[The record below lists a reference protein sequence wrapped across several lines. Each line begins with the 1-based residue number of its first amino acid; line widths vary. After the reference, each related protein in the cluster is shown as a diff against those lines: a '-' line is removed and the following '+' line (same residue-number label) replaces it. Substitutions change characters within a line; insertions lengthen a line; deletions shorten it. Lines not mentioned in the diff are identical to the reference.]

1 MERDSANAPQAAY
14 WNEIGGPHWVEQ
26 QHQFDRMLAAF
37 GARALEALQPT
48 AGERVLDI
56 GCGTGTSS
64 LALSEAVGPTGEVLG
79 CDIAPTMIAAAR
91 ARCAAIDGLA
101 SSQLSFAVLDAQT
114 DVLGSADRPFDAV
127 FSRFG
132 VMFFSDPAAAF
143 ANVARHVRRGG
154 RMAFAC
160 WQSEERNEWIAVP
173 ARVMRGFM
181 PNPVSPQPNAPGPFA
196 FGNLARV
203 DEVLLAGN
211 WTNVN
216 IESFTASTEL
226 GAGLGLEAALR
237 QTMGT
242 RAAQD
247 LRVQVD
253 DATFQAATAAVRAA
267 LGEHLVDGAV
277 VFDGNVWVV
286 TAAVS

>member
-1 MERDSANAPQAAY
+1 
-14 WNEIGGPHWVEQ
+14 
-26 QHQFDRMLAAF
+26 
-37 GARALEALQPT
+37 
-48 AGERVLDI
+48 
-56 GCGTGTSS
+56 
-64 LALSEAVGPTGEVLG
+64 
-79 CDIAPTMIAAAR
+79 
-91 ARCAAIDGLA
+91 LA
-101 SSQLSFAVLDAQT
+101 SSQLSFAVLDAQA
-114 DVLGSADRPFDAV
+114 DVLGPANRPFDAV
-127 FSRFG
+127 YSRFG

-196 FGNLARV
+196 FGNPARV
-203 DEVLLAGN
+203 DEVLLAGG

-277 VFDGNVWVV
+277 VFAGNVWVV